1 MMETNDN
8 KSSKKVA
15 NVYGTCLTGHP
26 PCSHRWWEAPTPAP
40 VRHEEAQ
47 VLTGSVPR
55 PLAHSKRQNQGV
67 HQSSPDPPLLCL
79 FTQVPFP
86 PCLSHN
92 YLSLYSLISTT
103 QMRFPAG
110 LLTASP

>member
-1 MMETNDN
+1 MSETNDN

-15 NVYGTCLTGHP
+15 NVYAACLTGHP

-40 VRHEEAQ
+40 VRHQEAQ

-67 HQSSPDPPLLCL
+67 RQSSPDPPLLCL
-79 FTQVPFP
+79 FTQVAFP
-86 PCLSHN
+86 PCLFH
-92 YLSLYSLISTT
+92 I
-103 QMRFPAG
+103 FPF
-110 LLTASP
+110 TALFLPPK